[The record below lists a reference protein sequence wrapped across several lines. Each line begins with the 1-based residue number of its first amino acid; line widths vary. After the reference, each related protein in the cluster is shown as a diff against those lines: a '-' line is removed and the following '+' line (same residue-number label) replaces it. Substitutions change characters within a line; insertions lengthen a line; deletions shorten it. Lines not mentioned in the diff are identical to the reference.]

1 MIQLRKSNDRG
12 NAQHGWLHSRH
23 TFSFAEY
30 QDPAQMGFGVLRV
43 INEDQIEP
51 GTGFGT
57 HGHQDME
64 IISYV
69 IEGALEHQDSM
80 GNKTI
85 IKPGEIQRMS
95 AGTGVRHSEYNHSK
109 EMKAH
114 FLQIWIFPDKQGYAP
129 SYGQM
134 NFESK
139 LANSNFALLV
149 SHDGRDG
156 SITINQDADIYL
168 GVTPSAAEIMHR
180 TPAARLVWIQ
190 VMKGQMNVLGQA
202 LEAGDGAAIADEQNI
217 SINAKAGAE
226 FLLFDMPVR

>member
-1 MIQLRKSNDRG
+1 MIQVRKSNDRG
-12 NAQHGWLHSRH
+12 LAEHGWLHSRH

-30 QDPAQMGFGVLRV
+30 QDPDHMGFGVLRV

-80 GNKTI
+80 GNKTV

-95 AGTGVRHSEYNHSK
+95 AGTGVRHSEYNQSK
-109 EMKAH
+109 ELKTH
-114 FLQIWIFPDKQGYAP
+114 FLQIWIFPDKRGYPP
-129 SYGQM
+129 SYGQI

-139 LANSNFALLV
+139 LTSSNFALLV
-149 SHDGRDG
+149 SRDGRND
-156 SITINQDADIYL
+156 SVTINQDADIYL
-168 GVTPSAAEIMHR
+168 GVTKGQAEIVHKTSADR
-180 TPAARLVWIQ
+180 YVWIQ
-190 VMKGQMNVLGQA
+190 MIKGSLKVLGRS
-202 LEAGDGAAIADEQNI
+202 LDAGDGAAIVSEASI
-217 SINAKAGAE
+217 TINAEAGAQ
-226 FLLFDMPVR
+226 FLLFDMVAK

>member
-1 MIQLRKSNDRG
+1 MIQIRKSDERG
-12 NAQHGWLHSRH
+12 KADHGWLHSRH

-30 QDPAQMGFGVLRV
+30 HDPDFMGFGVLRV

-64 IISYV
+64 IVSYV

-95 AGTGVRHSEYNHSK
+95 AGTGVRHSEYNQSK
-109 EMKAH
+109 ELKTH
-114 FLQIWIFPDKQGYAP
+114 FLQIWIFPDKRGYEP

-139 LANSNFALLV
+139 FTNNAFALLA
-149 SHDGRDG
+149 SKQGRDD
-156 SITINQDADIYL
+156 SISINQDADIYL
-168 GVTPSAAEIMHR
+168 GRAQSAVDIEHR
-180 TPAARLVWIQ
+180 TQGPRNIWIQ
-190 VMKGQMNVLGQA
+190 VIKGSVTVLGET
-202 LEAGDGAAIADEQNI
+202 LSAGDGAAISNEQHL
-217 SINAKAGAE
+217 AMHAQQGTD
-226 FLLFDMPVR
+226 FLLFDMPV